1 MMIHPFDDLAL
12 RGLAGA
18 LSGFLTHGEISE
30 LFKSL
35 NIQAGGEG
43 SKYNR
48 MYDTFK
54 SIQRQDRCGNNVL
67 AFVRMVLSPKRYG
80 EEKLF
85 EDIRGRVNEVL
96 SYEGFAVNERGEL
109 ILVKKARTISEVKE
123 RSSKLKKRVQGVT
136 IHPDILPFCE
146 EEWLAENYF
155 HAILEIAKSVASKMQ
170 DKSGLTLDGSELVD
184 ACFGLGKEKK
194 PILAFNMLRD
204 RTEESEHTGFS
215 SFIKGFFSMY
225 RNPKAHVPRVT
236 EETQLSAMIE
246 VLVVATIIHNRLDR
260 THKTG
265 Y

>member
-1 MMIHPFDDLAL
+1 MIHPFDDLAL
-12 RGLAGA
+12 RGLADA
-18 LSGFLTHGEISE
+18 LSGFLTHREISE
-30 LFKSL
+30 LFESL
-35 NIQAGGEG
+35 NIQASEEG
-43 SKYNR
+43 NKSNR
-48 MYDTFK
+48 IYYTFK

-85 EDIRGRVNEVL
+85 ENIRGGVNEVL
-96 SYEGFAVNERGEL
+96 SYEGIEV
-109 ILVKKARTISEVKE
+109 RTISEAKE
-123 RSSKLKKRVQGVT
+123 RSSKLKKRAQGVP

-155 HAILEIAKSVASKMQ
+155 HAILEITKSVASKMQ

-184 ACFGLGKEKK
+184 ACFGLGQEKK
-194 PILAFNMLRD
+194 PILAFNMLRN

-246 VLVVATIIHNRLDR
+246 VLVIATIIHNRLDQ

>member
-1 MMIHPFDDLAL
+1 MIHPFDDLAL
-12 RGLAGA
+12 RGLADA
-18 LSGFLTHGEISE
+18 LSGFLTNREISE
-30 LFKSL
+30 LFESL
-35 NIQAGGEG
+35 NIQASEEG
-43 SKYNR
+43 NKSNR
-48 MYDTFK
+48 IYYTFK

-85 EDIRGRVNEVL
+85 ENIRGIVNEVL
-96 SYEGFAVNERGEL
+96 SYEGIEVNERGEL
-109 ILVKKARTISEVKE
+109 ITVKKARTISEAKE
-123 RSSKLKKRVQGVT
+123 RSSKLKKRAQGVP

-146 EEWLAENYF
+146 EEWLVENYF
-155 HAILEIAKSVASKMQ
+155 HAILEITKSVASKMQ